1 MSDGTTARCA
11 SQTEPGAAGKVV
23 LRGGY
28 HGRYV
33 PTGHLLYVH
42 AGTLYGV
49 RFDLDR
55 LETDVA
61 ARAGHRKDR
70 RERREPEARSISI
83 ARDGTLAYVHGDS
96 SRRRRPRSTG

>member
-1 MSDGTTARCA
+1 MTHRWPQILQGRRVLYSAHNDVSNWDTGTLRIETR
-11 SQTEPGAAGKVV
+11 SGEPGKVV

-55 LETDVA
+55 LETRSSPVPVIEDIA
-61 ARAGHRKDR
+61 AT
-70 RERREPEARSISI
+70 PIS
-83 ARDGTLAYVHGDS
+83 A
-96 SRRRRPRSTG
+96 RPRLAV